1 MERKSPLASL
11 PSELVDTVGILSCCI
26 PLPVAYPGL
35 HCPLGGPL
43 HKPNRDTD
51 THCLGCSTAHLLCKC
66 QVIYQD
72 GCHVTALEAA
82 SRQRAGNEKKETVF
96 VLLLYALVSMIAI

>member
-11 PSELVDTVGILSCCI
+11 PCESVDTFPWCIL
-26 PLPVAYPGL
+26 LPVVLLDCTGL
-35 HCPLGGPL
+35 WEGLCIS
-43 HKPNRDTD
+43 RDTES
-51 THCLGCSTAHLLCKC
+51 HCLRCSTAHLLCKC